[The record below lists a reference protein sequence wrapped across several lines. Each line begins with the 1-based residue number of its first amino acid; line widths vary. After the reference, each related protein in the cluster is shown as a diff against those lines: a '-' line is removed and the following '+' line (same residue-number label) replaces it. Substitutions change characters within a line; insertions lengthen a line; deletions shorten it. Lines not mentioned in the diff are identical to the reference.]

1 MKTILTTLNSKF
13 IHSCLSI
20 RYLQTYVK
28 DLVDVDIKEFTI
40 NQNKDFIAAEI
51 YKEKPEVIG
60 FSTYIWNLKETFEI
74 CEILKLVNP
83 KLKIILGGPEV
94 SYDSEQILEENPF
107 IDFII
112 YGEGEDTFKELME
125 KLISNET
132 NYSSINGMVFRGE
145 NKIIKTPPRPL
156 IKNLDIIPSPYK
168 YIGKEFENKIVYY
181 ESSRGCPFNCEFCLS
196 STIKGVRFFSLERVK
211 EDLDSLIEGKV
222 RQVKFV
228 DRTFNANK
236 KYAMEIMEF
245 IMEKNPLNI
254 NFHFEVTAHLLDD
267 EMLKFLSEVKEGLFQ
282 FEVGVQSTNL
292 DTIEA
297 IGRTTDFKKL
307 RAVTEEVK
315 SFKNIH
321 QHLDLIAGLPYEG
334 YNSFRNSFNDVY
346 DIKPE
351 KIQLGFLKLLKGSGL
366 RKNQDK
372 YGYKYLDIPPY
383 EVLESKYIDYEEITR
398 LKGIEDLVEKYY
410 NEGYFENSLEY
421 LIKNHYKTPF
431 DLYEDFLMYWEERGY
446 HQVSHSRNRLYE
458 ILLEYYKERN
468 FEDIIIFSELVKYDY
483 ITNNK
488 NPNIPNFFTRV
499 DEDLIQKNIHEILKD
514 DRLLENYL
522 HEYKEIPT
530 KKIINKIIVEGFKVD
545 ILKIIEEGY
554 NPIDEYNST
563 YILFNYR
570 EGVINRCIT
579 YNISEIVKEM
589 T

>member
-28 DLVDVDIKEFTI
+28 DLVDVEIKEFTI

-132 NYSSINGMVFRGE
+132 NYSSISGMVFRGE

-168 YIGKEFENKIVYY
+168 DIGKEFENKIVYY

-267 EMLKFLSEVKEGLFQ
+267 EMLDFLSGVKEGLFQ

-307 RAVTEEVK
+307 KAVTEEVK

-372 YGYKYLDIPPY
+372 YGYKYLDVPPY
-383 EVLESKYIDYEEITR
+383 EVLESKYISYEGIIR

-431 DLYEDFLMYWEERGY
+431 DLYEDFLIYWEERGY

-483 ITNNK
+483 IINNR

-522 HEYKEIPT
+522 YEYKEQPT

-589 T
+589 I